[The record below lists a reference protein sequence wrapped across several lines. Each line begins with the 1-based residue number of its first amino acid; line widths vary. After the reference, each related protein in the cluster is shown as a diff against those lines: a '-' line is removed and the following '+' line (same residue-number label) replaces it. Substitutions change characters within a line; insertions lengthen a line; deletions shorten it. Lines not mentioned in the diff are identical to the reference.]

1 MAECVVDAPIEHPY
15 SWCVKPAIGEG
26 DTIIDNT
33 VEPNP
38 TGSDKTEELVGGT
51 FILTSALVL
60 PPGKAMRDVCKDP
73 NDSSGKIGN
82 KYVLKTG
89 TECMHNGSLV
99 PRYKYINN
107 MAGPNS
113 GLIPAAMG
121 SAIKING
128 MGILNALM
136 GESTPKC
143 SKVKLKCHVVKKTG
157 RDTALSNFDK
167 STEVY
172 IPDDE
177 LEDIRYNDAGDIVAG
192 SEGFENLYESIA
204 QYLKDN
210 KEYFS
215 TMNILNSKVNS
226 DVGVTFNNQTLV
238 KMYYL
243 SLSLLIAY
251 IMFKFINK
259 N

>member
-33 VEPNP
+33 VLAKPL
-38 TGSDKTEELVGGT
+38 GSDKTEELIGGT
-51 FILTSALVL
+51 FILTSSLVL

-73 NDSSGKIGN
+73 NDSGGKIGN

-107 MAGPNS
+107 MAAPTS
-113 GLIPAAMG
+113 GFIPAAMG
-121 SAIKING
+121 SALKING

-157 RDTALSNFDK
+157 RDTAQPFFGN
-167 STEVY
+167 STDVY
-172 IPDDE
+172 IPDEE
-177 LEDIRYNDAGDIVAG
+177 LVDIRYNDAGDIVTG
-192 SEGFENLYESIA
+192 SESFENLYESISL
-204 QYLKDN
+204 YLKDN
-210 KEYFS
+210 KEYFA

>member
-1 MAECVVDAPIEHPY
+1 
-15 SWCVKPAIGEG
+15 
-26 DTIIDNT
+26 
-33 VEPNP
+33 
-38 TGSDKTEELVGGT
+38 
-51 FILTSALVL
+51 
-60 PPGKAMRDVCKDP
+60 
-73 NDSSGKIGN
+73 
-82 KYVLKTG
+82 
-89 TECMHNGSLV
+89 MHNGSLV

-107 MAGPNS
+107 MAAPTS

-121 SAIKING
+121 SALKING
-128 MGILNALM
+128 MGILKSLM
-136 GESTPKC
+136 GENAPKC

-157 RDTALSNFDK
+157 RDTALFNFDN

-192 SEGFENLYESIA
+192 SEDFENLYESIA

-210 KEYFS
+210 KEYFA